1 VNGDNRRNCPHG
13 QRRLRIAF
21 VTPPWFDVP
30 PQAYGGI
37 ELMAGDLID
46 ALIDRGHDVILV
58 GAGYNGTRAHFL
70 RTFEHAPSRRLG
82 EPLPEIVHAAW
93 AGRYLEKV
101 DVDVIHDH
109 TLTGPLAARGRKAPT
124 VVTAHG
130 PVTGE
135 IGTYYE
141 KISPDVC
148 LVAISDAQRRLGP
161 QVTWGSTV
169 HNAINVA
176 EFTFR
181 PDKDNYVLFLGRFSP
196 DKGAHLAI
204 DAASEAGRPILLAGK
219 LQEPAELAYFRAE
232 IAPRL
237 GEHARFVG
245 EADRQTKQKLAG
257 RAHCLM
263 FPVCWDEPFGMVMIE
278 AMACGTPVVA
288 LNRGSVPEVVAD
300 GVTGFILDDP
310 ADLPAA
316 VRKAANLDPA
326 ACRSHVEQ
334 NFDVTVMAE
343 GYERVYAHAAAS
355 GASCRAQG
363 VAPGL
368 TDQ

>member
-1 VNGDNRRNCPHG
+1 MSRDSRRASPNG

-21 VTPPWFDVP
+21 VAPPWFDVP

-46 ALIDRGHDVILV
+46 ALADRGHDVILV
-58 GAGYNGTRAHFL
+58 GAGSNGTRAHFL
-70 RTFEHAPSRRLG
+70 RTFEQAPSQRLG

-93 AGRYLEKV
+93 AGRYLDEL

-109 TLTGPLAARGRKAPT
+109 TLAGPLTARGRKAPT

-148 LVAISDAQRRLGP
+148 LVAISDAQRRLRP
-161 QVTWGSTV
+161 QVKWGGTV

-176 EFTFR
+176 KFTFR
-181 PDKDNYVLFLGRFSP
+181 PDKEDYVLFLGRFSP

-204 DAASEAGRPILLAGK
+204 DAAREAGRPILLAGK

-232 IAPRL
+232 IEPRL
-237 GEHARFVG
+237 GEDARFVG
-245 EADRQTKQKLAG
+245 EADMRTKQELAG
-257 RAHCLM
+257 RAHCLV
-263 FPVCWDEPFGMVMIE
+263 FPICWDEPFGMVMIE

-316 VRKAANLDPA
+316 IGKAADLDPA
-326 ACRSHVEQ
+326 ACRSHVER
-334 NFDVTVMAE
+334 NFDVAVMAE
-343 GYERVYAHAAAS
+343 GYERLYAHAAAR
-355 GASCRAQG
+355 RALRRVRG
-363 VAPGL
+363 FPCP
-368 TDQ
+368 D

>member
-1 VNGDNRRNCPHG
+1 
-13 QRRLRIAF
+13 
-21 VTPPWFDVP
+21 VTSPWSDVP

-46 ALIDRGHDVILV
+46 ALVDRGHDVILV
-58 GAGYNGTRAHFL
+58 GAGYNGTRAQFL
-70 RTFEHAPSRRLG
+70 RTFEQAPSHRLG

-93 AGRYLEKV
+93 AGRYLDEL

-109 TLTGPLAARGRKAPT
+109 SLAGPLAARGRKAPT
-124 VVTAHG
+124 VVTATG

-148 LVAISDAQRRLGP
+148 LVAISDAQRRLRP
-161 QVTWGSTV
+161 QVTWGGTV
-169 HNAINVA
+169 HNTINVA

-181 PDKDNYVLFLGRFSP
+181 P

-204 DAASEAGRPILLAGK
+204 DAASEAGRPILLAGR
-219 LQEPAELAYFRAE
+219 LQEPLELAYFRAE

-237 GEHARFVG
+237 GEHARFFG
-245 EADRQTKQKLAG
+245 EADRWARQKLAG

-263 FPVCWDEPFGMVMIE
+263 FPICWDEPFGMVMIE

-316 VRKAANLDPA
+316 IRKAADLDPA
-326 ACRSHVEQ
+326 ACRRHVER

-343 GYERVYAHAAAS
+343 GYEHVYARAAAN
-355 GASCRAQG
+355 GPRRRNSC
-363 VAPGL
+363 
-368 TDQ
+368 

>member
-1 VNGDNRRNCPHG
+1 MNKDDQRICPLG
-13 QRRLRIAF
+13 RRRLRIAF
-21 VTPPWFDVP
+21 VTPLWSDGPPWPD
-30 PQAYGGI
+30 GGI
-37 ELMAGDLID
+37 ATMAGQLID

-70 RTFEHAPSRRLG
+70 RTFEQAPSRRFG
-82 EPLPEIVHAAW
+82 GPLPEIVHAAW
-93 AGRYLEKV
+93 AGRYLEEL

-109 TLTGPLAARGRKAPT
+109 TLAGPLAARGRKAPT

-135 IGTYYE
+135 TGTYYE

-169 HNAINVA
+169 HNGINVA
-176 EFTFR
+176 EFTFQ
-181 PDKDNYVLFLGRFSP
+181 PEKDDYVLFLGRFSP

-219 LQEPAELAYFRAE
+219 LQESSELAYFRTE

-237 GEHARFVG
+237 GEHVRFIG
-245 EADRQTKQKLAG
+245 EADKRTKQKLAG

-316 VRKAANLDPA
+316 IRKAADLDPA
-326 ACRSHVEQ
+326 ACRRHVER
-334 NFDVTVMAE
+334 NFDVTVMAG
-343 GYERVYAHAAAS
+343 GYERVYAQAAAS
-355 GASCRAQG
+355 GASCRAHG
-363 VAPGL
+363 VAQ
-368 TDQ
+368 D

>member
-1 VNGDNRRNCPHG
+1 VKGDNRRIGPHG
-13 QRRLRIAF
+13 ERRLRIAF
-21 VTPPWFDVP
+21 VAPPWFDVP

-37 ELMAGDLID
+37 EMMAGNLID
-46 ALIDRGHDVILV
+46 ALVDRDHEVILV

-82 EPLPEIVHAAW
+82 EQMPEIVHAAW
-93 AGRYLEKV
+93 AGRYLDEL

-135 IGTYYE
+135 LGTFYE

-148 LVAISDAQRRLGP
+148 LVAISDAQRRLGSR
-161 QVTWGSTV
+161 VRWGGTV
-169 HNAINVA
+169 HNGINVA
-176 EFTFR
+176 EFTFQ
-181 PDKDNYVLFLGRFSP
+181 PDKDDYVLFLGRFSP

-204 DAASEAGRPILLAGK
+204 DAAREAGRPILLAGK
-219 LQEPAELAYFRAE
+219 LQEPVELAYFRAE

-237 GEHARFVG
+237 GADARFVG
-245 EADRQTKQKLAG
+245 EADMWTKQKLAG

-263 FPVCWDEPFGMVMIE
+263 FPICWDEPFGMVMIE

-300 GVTGFILDDP
+300 SVTGFILDDP

-316 VRKAANLDPA
+316 IRKAADLDPA
-326 ACRSHVEQ
+326 ACRSHVER

-343 GYERVYAHAAAS
+343 GYERVYARAAAS
-355 GASCRAQG
+355 GA
-363 VAPGL
+363 
-368 TDQ
+368 

>member
-1 VNGDNRRNCPHG
+1 MIGDSRRTRPQA

-37 ELMAGDLID
+37 ELMASDLID
-46 ALIDRGHDVILV
+46 ALVDRGHDVILV
-58 GAGYNGTRAHFL
+58 AAGYNGTKAHFL
-70 RTFEHAPSRRLG
+70 RTFKQAPSQRLG

-93 AGRYLEKV
+93 AGRYLEEL
-101 DVDVIHDH
+101 DVDIIHDH
-109 TLTGPLAARGRKAPT
+109 TLNGPLAARGRKAPT

-135 IGTYYE
+135 TGTYYE

-161 QVTWGSTV
+161 QVTWGGTV

-176 EFTFR
+176 EFTVQ

-204 DAASEAGRPILLAGK
+204 DAAREAGRPILLAGK
-219 LQEPAELAYFRAE
+219 LQEPLELAYFRAE

-245 EADRQTKQKLAG
+245 EADMRTKQKLAG
-257 RAHCLM
+257 RAHCLL
-263 FPVCWDEPFGMVMIE
+263 FPICWDEPFGMVMIE

-300 GVTGFILDDP
+300 GVTGSFSMTRPTCPRPSGKRPILIQP
-310 ADLPAA
+310 PAA
-316 VRKAANLDPA
+316 ATSSGTLTSPSWPRDTS
-326 ACRSHVEQ
+326 ACTRMPPQ
-334 NFDVTVMAE
+334 
-343 GYERVYAHAAAS
+343 GER
-355 GASCRAQG
+355 RARG
-363 VAPGL
+363 VARPRSN
-368 TDQ
+368 

>member
-1 VNGDNRRNCPHG
+1 VNEDNGRIAPGSR
-13 QRRLRIAF
+13 RRLRIAF
-21 VTPPWFDVP
+21 VMPPWFDVP

-46 ALIDRGHDVILV
+46 ALVRRGHDVV
-58 GAGYNGTRAHFL
+58 MVAAGHNGTRARFL
-70 RTFEHAPSRRLG
+70 RTFEQAPSRRIG
-82 EPLPEIVHAAW
+82 EPLPELVQAAW
-93 AGRYLEKV
+93 ADRYLDEL

-109 TLTGPLAARGRKAPT
+109 SLAGPLAARGRKAPT

-141 KISPDVC
+141 KISPGVC
-148 LVAISDAQRRLGP
+148 LVAISDAQRQLGP
-161 QVTWGSTV
+161 QLTWGGRV
-169 HNAINVA
+169 YNAINVA
-176 EFTFR
+176 EFEFR
-181 PDKDNYVLFLGRFSP
+181 PDKDDYVLFLGRFSP
-196 DKGAHLAI
+196 EKGAHLAI
-204 DAASEAGRPILLAGK
+204 DAAGEAGRPILLAGK
-219 LQEPAELAYFRAE
+219 LREPRELAYFRAE

-245 EADRQTKQKLAG
+245 EADMRTKQKLAG

-288 LNRGSVPEVVAD
+288 LNRGSVPEVISD
-300 GVTGFILDDP
+300 GVTGFVLEDR

-316 VRKAANLDPA
+316 IRKAADLDPA
-326 ACRSHVEQ
+326 ACRSHVERYF
-334 NFDVTVMAE
+334 NVAVMAE
-343 GYERVYAHAAAS
+343 GYERVYANAAAK
-355 GASCRAQG
+355 GVPCR
-363 VAPGL
+363 
-368 TDQ
+368 T

>member
-1 VNGDNRRNCPHG
+1 MVKDNLRAGPVG
-13 QRRLRIAF
+13 GRRLRIAF
-21 VTPPWFDVP
+21 VMPPWFDVP

-46 ALIDRGHDVILV
+46 ALVDRGHDVILV
-58 GAGYNGTRAHFL
+58 GAGYNGTRAQFL
-70 RTFEHAPSRRLG
+70 RTFEQAPSHRLG

-93 AGRYLEKV
+93 AGRYLDEL

-109 TLTGPLAARGRKAPT
+109 SLAGPLAARGRKAPT
-124 VVTAHG
+124 VVTATG

-148 LVAISDAQRRLGP
+148 LVAISDAQRRLRP
-161 QVTWGSTV
+161 QVTWGGTV
-169 HNAINVA
+169 HNTINVA

-181 PDKDNYVLFLGRFSP
+181 PDKDDYVLFLGRFSP
-196 DKGAHLAI
+196 DQGAHLAI
-204 DAASEAGRPILLAGK
+204 DAASEAGRPILLAGR
-219 LQEPAELAYFRAE
+219 LQEPLELAYFRAE

-237 GEHARFVG
+237 GEHARFFG
-245 EADRQTKQKLAG
+245 EADRWARQKLAG

-263 FPVCWDEPFGMVMIE
+263 FPICWDEPFGMVMIE

-316 VRKAANLDPA
+316 IRKAADLDPA
-326 ACRSHVEQ
+326 ACRRHVER

-343 GYERVYAHAAAS
+343 GYEHVYARAAAR
-355 GASCRAQG
+355 GASCRTHG
-363 VAPGL
+363 VARE
-368 TDQ
+368 D